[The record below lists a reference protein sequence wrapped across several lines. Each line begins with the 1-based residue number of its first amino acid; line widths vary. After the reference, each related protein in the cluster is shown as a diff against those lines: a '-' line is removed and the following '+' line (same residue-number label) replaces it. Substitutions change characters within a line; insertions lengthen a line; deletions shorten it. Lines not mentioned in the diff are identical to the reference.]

1 MARETHTVKDVAN
14 AISVRRFRPDDAA
27 AASVVMQE
35 AFRSFL
41 RGKASERILTNL
53 SPENLRSACTYR
65 QRDATTVSF
74 VAEDSGEVVGYV
86 SGSVNACGFGTLSV
100 IGVSP
105 SHFHLG
111 VGTELMKSMVTFWRK
126 RKMRKVS
133 TCVSAHNSRAL
144 VFYLKHGFVPVG
156 YRRDHFIEGVD
167 EVLLDRFLA

>member
-1 MARETHTVKDVAN
+1 METRGSKGAGDTVK
-14 AISVRRFRPDDAA
+14 VRRFRPDDAA
-27 AASVVMQE
+27 AASAVMQE

-41 RGKASERILTNL
+41 RGKKSERILSHF
-53 SPENLRSACTYR
+53 SPENLRSGCTYR
-65 QRDATTVSF
+65 HRDATTVSY
-74 VAEDSGEVVGYV
+74 VAEQGGEVVGYV